1 MKKTKKKISKK
12 KSIKK
17 NLKGGES
24 KANLLDLF
32 KEIKKSFKN
41 KSKLPPECEELTI
54 KYINESF
61 QKLKDGEKEELIKG
75 LYNILKNVK
84 CLNEKIIQKKQTGG
98 MPPPR
103 SSGYEE
109 PSQNANNSN
118 NEQAMIVIIRM
129 IDNQYN
135 MRVDDTKQTVHT
147 SVITKLK
154 EVNHPFSGIPYI
166 EYPMGTE
173 VEMGLSFEDLG
184 IENGASLNVQCLP
197 LKTKL
202 TNEEENNLHFRA
214 YEDIVWCEIQQEIE
228 REARRGIPYNYRPI
242 RQRRWYRTAEEAIIH
257 IRENIPYYFFAMIA
271 LIELGALSQQVI
283 W

>member
-1 MKKTKKKISKK
+1 MKKTKKKLKIKCN
-12 KSIKK
+12 KK

-32 KEIKKSFKN
+32 KDIIKSFKN

-118 NEQAMIVIIRM
+118 NNNEQAMVVIIRM

-135 MRVDDTKQTVHT
+135 MRVYDTKQPVHT

-154 EVNHPFSGIPYI
+154 EVNHPFNGVPYI
-166 EYPMGTE
+166 EYPMGSE
-173 VEMGLSFEDLG
+173 VEMGMSFEDLG
-184 IENGASLNVQCLP
+184 IENGASLNVQCSP
-197 LKTKL
+197 RKANL
-202 TNEEENNLHFRA
+202 TNEDLHFKA
-214 YEDIVWCEIQQEIE
+214 YEDIVEWEIQKEIE
-228 REARRGIPYNYRPI
+228 KDIRDGNPYNYRPI